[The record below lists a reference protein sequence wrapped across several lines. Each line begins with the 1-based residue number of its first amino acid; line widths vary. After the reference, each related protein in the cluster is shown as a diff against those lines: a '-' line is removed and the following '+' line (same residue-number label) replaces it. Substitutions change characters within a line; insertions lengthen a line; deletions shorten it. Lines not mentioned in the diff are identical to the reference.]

1 MGQEHS
7 LYSLQRLLPLRRGIE
22 MQCPDCHTQSQVTTT
37 LRYDRQGHGHQNHL
51 HRRIQPRYHKLMK
64 QNITPQVRG
73 QINTIVQMMD
83 KLTDRIAKNNA
94 DNLKTLCEIAVLLQ
108 NIEEDHLKTNQILLK
123 GK

>member
-1 MGQEHS
+1 
-7 LYSLQRLLPLRRGIE
+7 
-22 MQCPDCHTQSQVTTT
+22 
-37 LRYDRQGHGHQNHL
+37 
-51 HRRIQPRYHKLMK
+51 MK